1 MPLPSVFLTELK
13 SRCDLE
19 NIIGTYV
26 RLKRAGSNAVG
37 CCPFHSEKTPS
48 FTVFRNTQ
56 SFYCFGCGAGGDVI
70 TFVMRMENLDYMS
83 AVEKLANMCGMAM
96 PQNEPAY
103 GAKKIDRKRIFEL
116 NKKAARFFHNALMA
130 KENASALK
138 YITDRGL
145 TMRTLKHFGIGY
157 ADESFDSLSNY
168 LHGEGYTDAELKEA
182 FLCGINKYGKPFDMF
197 RGRIIFPIID
207 VAGEVVAFGGRI
219 IGDGTPKYLN
229 SSDTPV
235 FNKRRNLYALNY
247 AKATTDSSLILC
259 EGYMDVVALHQAGF
273 FNAVATLGTAI
284 TPEQARVMARYANKV
299 YICYDSDAAGQK
311 ATDKAIALLGEAGLG
326 VKVITVK
333 NAKDPDEYIKKFG
346 KAAFS
351 SLMGVS
357 EGKIDFKFRTL
368 LGNYNLDVPEEK
380 LDFVN
385 KACDMLCGV
394 YSAVELDVFLLKLN
408 ELTGVELSTLKNEV
422 AKRRRKSEKQA
433 VRKDLDE
440 KIQKSMGYGDRIN
453 PDRQKYKAS
462 AGIEENILGIIML
475 RSDYLHDETVMKKL
489 QPEMFM
495 CEFNRQIFT
504 RILELKDVSDGD
516 FDVGELGQFFNP
528 EQMGAITK
536 MRLNRAQLENN
547 SPEVLNELI
556 TRLEKQNRKNKSDD
570 IPLEEYFE
578 ALRAQKS

>member
-13 SRCDLE
+13 ARCDIE

-26 RLKRAGSNAVG
+26 RLKRAGSNSVG
-37 CCPFHSEKTPS
+37 NCPFHSEKTPS

-83 AVEKLANMCGMAM
+83 AVEKLANTVGMAM
-96 PQNEPAY
+96 PENEPSY

-116 NKKAARFFHNALMA
+116 NKKAARFFHNSLLEP
-130 KENASALK
+130 ENAAALK

-145 TMRTLKHFGIGY
+145 TPRTIKHFGIGY
-157 ADESFDSLSNY
+157 ADESFDTLSSY
-168 LHGEGYTDAELKEA
+168 LRSEGYSDSELKEA

-197 RGRIIFPIID
+197 RGRIMFPIID

-284 TPEQARVMARYANKV
+284 TPEQARVMARYATKV

-311 ATDKAIALLGEAGLG
+311 ATDKAIALLGEAGLS

-351 SLMGVS
+351 ALMGNS

-394 YSAVELDVFLLKLN
+394 HSAVELDVFLLKLN

-422 AKRRRKSEKQA
+422 AKRRRKAEKQA
-433 VRKDLDE
+433 VQRDLDE

-453 PDRQKYKAS
+453 PDRQKYKAGAS
-462 AGIEENILGIIML
+462 IEENILGILML
-475 RSDYLHDETVMKKL
+475 RSDYLRDAGIMARLK
-489 QPEMFM
+489 PEMFM
-495 CEFNRQIFT
+495 CEFNKTVFT
-504 RILELKDVSDGD
+504 HILELCAASEGD
-516 FDVGELGQFFNP
+516 LDMGGLGQFFSP
-528 EQMGAITK
+528 EQIGAIMK
-536 MRLNRAQLENN
+536 MQIARSELTNN

-556 TRLEKQNRKNKSDD
+556 DRLEEQNRKNNSDD